1 MNEIERIINK
11 GVISQDFLKEEVQCD
26 FLVTAERK
34 KMWAVL
40 LDLLMEFDKVC
51 KEYDLKYFMYSGS
64 LLGVV
69 RHHGFIPWD
78 DDIDLIMPRKDYEK
92 MMRLSGSFHAPYF
105 FQTPYTDKEYGYTF
119 LKIRNSNTSAIND
132 MFKYQKYNQGIW
144 LSVFPLDEWN
154 KEEGEEL
161 YYKMRE
167 LNRENSTYMRA
178 TNPNLSPVDI
188 ERVKNHCGKSPI
200 EVYEEVQS
208 LAQTFKGTNSEY
220 VSGIICT
227 GPKYQRKVLFSEDF
241 KEVKTIKCEG
251 MEGFEA
257 PVPVGYDRILTMQY
271 GDYMALPP
279 VEERGMKHGG
289 TIFNVDTPYKEFLKR
304 EWNINV

>member
-1 MNEIERIINK
+1 MIEVERIINK
-11 GVISQDFLKEEVQCD
+11 GIISKDFLKEEVQCD
-26 FLVTAERK
+26 YLVTTERK

-40 LDLLMEFDKVC
+40 LDLLIEFDKVC
-51 KEYDLKYFMYSGS
+51 KKHNLKYFMYSGT

-78 DDIDLIMPRKDYEK
+78 DDIDVIMPRDDYEK
-92 MMRLSGSFHAPYF
+92 MMMLEDSFQEPYF
-105 FQTPYTDKEYGYTF
+105 FQTPYSDKECGYTF
-119 LKIRNSNTSAIND
+119 IKIRNSNTSAVIET
-132 MFKYQKYNQGIW
+132 FKFQKFNHGIW
-144 LSVFPLDEWN
+144 LSVFPLDEWDKDN
-154 KEEGEEL
+154 GEEL

-167 LNRENSTYMRA
+167 LNRDNSTYMRA
-178 TNPNLSPVDI
+178 SNPNLSQAEI
-188 ERVKNHCGKSPI
+188 ERVKNHSGKSPI
-200 EVYEEVQS
+200 EVYEEVQN

-227 GPKYQRKVLFSEDF
+227 GPKYQRKVLYAEDF
-241 KEVKTIKCEG
+241 AEVKTIKCEG

-279 VEERGMKHGG
+279 VEERGMKHDG
-289 TIFNVDTPYKEFLKR
+289 TIFDVDTPYKEFLKR
-304 EWNINV
+304 EWNIVV